1 MNNKAYEEFVS
12 CFNNT
17 NDVIVSEEVLETRM
31 KEFNTW
37 FSILDEPTRIQIADE
52 VILLITK
59 AKEQIRH
66 KQRTLEEV
74 ILVNDSR
81 MKANS
86 FYGKY

>member
-1 MNNKAYEEFVS
+1 MNSKAYEEFAS
-12 CFNNT
+12 CFNDT
-17 NDVIVSEEVLETRM
+17 NDVIVSKEELEARM

-37 FSILDEPTRIQIADE
+37 FLTLDETARIQIADE
-52 VILLITK
+52 VIPLITM
-59 AKEQIRH
+59 AREQIRH